1 MRSKPPRRPT
11 HTARLIDT
19 PPSVSRVALSLT
31 HNLGRQSYEEPFHV
45 ASTLRAYGVRVLSAL
60 GDHAT
65 EALRTLVYHL
75 DPQVR
80 VAVTEELVVHE
91 DVASIDPIQHL
102 ALNDE
107 DDAVQETAQL
117 AVEELRRR
125 LAERPEPEVEL
136 VEIVGED
143 VGEDVVVETGEDAP
157 VGREIL
163 VPLIE
168 SGEDVAESGEDVASE
183 IVVEVND
190 PEDDDAPDEVD
201 NV

>member
-1 MRSKPPRRPT
+1 MRSKPPRTPT

-31 HNLGRQSYEEPFHV
+31 HNLGRQSYDEPFHV

-80 VAVTEELVVHE
+80 VAVTEELVAHE
-91 DVASIDPIQHL
+91 DVASIDPIQNL

-125 LAERPEPEVEL
+125 LAERPEPEVEP
-136 VEIVGED
+136 VED

-157 VGREIL
+157 GGREIQ

-168 SGEDVAESGEDVASE
+168 SGEDVAESGENVASE
-183 IVVEVND
+183 IVVEAND
-190 PEDDDAPDEVD
+190 PEDDDAPEEVD

>member
-1 MRSKPPRRPT
+1 MRRRRPT
-11 HTARLIDT
+11 GPTYTARLLDT
-19 PPSVSRVALSLT
+19 PPAVSRVARSIT
-31 HNLGRQSYEEPFHV
+31 HSLGRQSYEEPFHV

-80 VAVTEELVVHE
+80 VAVTEELVRHE
-91 DVASIDPIQHL
+91 DVDAIDPIQNL

-117 AVEELRRR
+117 AVEELRKRA
-125 LAERPEPEVEL
+125 AEQPEPA
-136 VEIVGED
+136 ED
-143 VGEDVVVETGEDAP
+143 VAVETGEDAEP
-157 VGREIL
+157 SGREAK

-168 SGEDVAESGEDVASE
+168 SGEDVAEQ
-183 IVVEVND
+183 IVVEPNIEPRD
-190 PEDDDAPDEVD
+190 DEEEDEDSDDA
-201 NV
+201 

>member
-1 MRSKPPRRPT
+1 MRRKRQDGPT
-11 HTARLIDT
+11 YTARLVET
-19 PPSVSRVALSLT
+19 PPSVSRVARNLT
-31 HNLGRQSYEEPFHV
+31 HSLGRQSYEEPFHV

-80 VAVTEELVVHE
+80 LAVTEELVVHQ
-91 DVASIDPIQHL
+91 DVASIAPIENL

-107 DDAVQETAQL
+107 DAAVQETAQL

-125 LAERPEPEVEL
+125 LAERPAPEAEPVE
-136 VEIVGED
+136 D
-143 VGEDVVVETGEDAP
+143 AGEDVVVETGEDAEP
-157 VGREIL
+157 TGREIE

-168 SGEDVAESGEDVASE
+168 SGEDVTSE
-183 IVVEVND
+183 VVVEPD
-190 PEDDDAPDEVD
+190 DSDPDTPEDTAEGAPEEPNDA
-201 NV
+201 

>member
-1 MRSKPPRRPT
+1 MRRSRQDGPT
-11 HTARLIDT
+11 YTARLVET
-19 PPSVSRVALSLT
+19 PPTVSRVARNLT
-31 HNLGRQSYEEPFHV
+31 HSLGRQSYEEPFDV

-91 DVASIDPIQHL
+91 DVASIEPIQNL

-107 DDAVQETAQL
+107 DAAVQETAQL
-117 AVEELRRR
+117 AVDELRRR
-125 LAERPEPEVEL
+125 LAAQPEPEPEPVE
-136 VEIVGED
+136 D
-143 VGEDVVVETGEDAP
+143 AGEDVVVETGEDAEP
-157 VGREIL
+157 AGREIE

-168 SGEDVAESGEDVASE
+168 SGEDVASE
-183 IVVEVND
+183 VVVEAN
-190 PEDDDAPDEVD
+190 DDAPEPVDDADEDTPEVPGD
-201 NV
+201 A

>member
-1 MRSKPPRRPT
+1 MRSKPPRTPT

-19 PPSVSRVALSLT
+19 PPRVSRVALSLT
-31 HNLGRQSYEEPFHV
+31 HNLGRQSYDEPFHV

-80 VAVTEELVVHE
+80 VAVTEELVAHE
-91 DVASIDPIQHL
+91 DVASIDPIQNL
-102 ALNDE
+102 ALNDA

-125 LAERPEPEVEL
+125 LAERPEPEVEP
-136 VEIVGED
+136 VED

-157 VGREIL
+157 GGREIQ
-163 VPLIE
+163 VPLNE
-168 SGEDVAESGEDVASE
+168 SGEDVAESGENVASE
-183 IVVEVND
+183 IVVEAND
-190 PEDDDAPDEVD
+190 PEDDDGPEEVD

>member
-1 MRSKPPRRPT
+1 MRSKPPRTPT

-31 HNLGRQSYEEPFHV
+31 HNLGRQSYDEPFHV

-80 VAVTEELVVHE
+80 VAVTEELVAHE
-91 DVASIDPIQHL
+91 DVASIDPIQNL
-102 ALNDE
+102 AQNDE

-125 LAERPEPEVEL
+125 LAERPEPEVEP
-136 VEIVGED
+136 VED

-157 VGREIL
+157 GGREIQ

-168 SGEDVAESGEDVASE
+168 SGEDVAESGENVASE
-183 IVVEVND
+183 IVVEAND
-190 PEDDDAPDEVD
+190 PEDDDAPEEVD

>member
-91 DVASIDPIQHL
+91 DVASIDPIQNL

-107 DDAVQETAQL
+107 DDTVQETAQL

-125 LAERPEPEVEL
+125 LAARPEPEVEP
-136 VEIVGED
+136 VED

-157 VGREIL
+157 VGREIQ

-168 SGEDVAESGEDVASE
+168 SGEDVAESGENVASE
-183 IVVEVND
+183 IVVEAND

>member
-1 MRSKPPRRPT
+1 
-11 HTARLIDT
+11 
-19 PPSVSRVALSLT
+19 
-31 HNLGRQSYEEPFHV
+31 
-45 ASTLRAYGVRVLSAL
+45 L

-80 VAVTEELVVHE
+80 VAVTEELVAHE
-91 DVASIDPIQHL
+91 DVASIDPIQNL

-125 LAERPEPEVEL
+125 LAERPEPEVEP
-136 VEIVGED
+136 VED

-157 VGREIL
+157 GGREIQ

-168 SGEDVAESGEDVASE
+168 SGEDVAESGENVASE
-183 IVVEVND
+183 IVVEAND
-190 PEDDDAPDEVD
+190 PEDDDAPEEVD